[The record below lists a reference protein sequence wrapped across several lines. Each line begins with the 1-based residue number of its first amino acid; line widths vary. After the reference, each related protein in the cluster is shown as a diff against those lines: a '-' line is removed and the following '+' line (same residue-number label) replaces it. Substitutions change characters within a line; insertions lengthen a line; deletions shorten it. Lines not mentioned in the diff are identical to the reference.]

1 MRLRGALFRTGWTRR
16 RRTWRSC
23 RSAPPSSCPGLNT
36 RDVRRSLSCQASGAP
51 PRPQCNNRRAT
62 SWVYV
67 SVRAVTDG
75 DVTAAWVMGTWVV
88 ATRFYYL
95 TGRTVGESDASHV
108 AVTRLLLE
116 IHARFLHGLT
126 CRLDVVDQEAR
137 VAEPLRLLVAVVH
150 L

>member
-1 MRLRGALFRTGWTRR
+1 
-16 RRTWRSC
+16 
-23 RSAPPSSCPGLNT
+23 
-36 RDVRRSLSCQASGAP
+36 
-51 PRPQCNNRRAT
+51 
-62 SWVYV
+62 
-67 SVRAVTDG
+67 
-75 DVTAAWVMGTWVV
+75 MGTWVV